1 VIDRQRAYRR
11 RLQAQ
16 AAAERLE
23 RATDRAVLRLRKQ
36 GWTLARIGAALGVS
50 RQRVHQIE
58 RRARSLLAKHS
69 AQVGPPLPG
78 S

>member
-1 VIDRQRAYRR
+1 
-11 RLQAQ
+11 
-16 AAAERLE
+16 
-23 RATDRAVLRLRKQ
+23 VLRLRKQ

-58 RRARSLLAKHS
+58 RRARSLLAKRS
-69 AQVGPPLPG
+69 AQAGPPLPG